1 MKQMIKII
9 RKVDI
14 EKQYEHIL
22 RLELDY
28 ELATLYTAM
37 KENNEVDMEKSKE
50 RLQEIHEEL
59 EGLMHMRNKK
69 FIPCKKSL
77 AECSDSK

>member
-9 RKVDI
+9 RKMDI

-28 ELATLYTAM
+28 ELASLYAAM
-37 KENNEVDMEKSKE
+37 NENNELDMEKSKK
-50 RLQEIHEEL
+50 RLQEIREEL
-59 EGLMHMRNKK
+59 EGLH
-69 FIPCKKSL
+69 
-77 AECSDSK
+77 AYA

>member
-14 EKQYEHIL
+14 EKQYEQVL

-28 ELATLYTAM
+28 ELASLYAAM
-37 KENNEVDMEKSKE
+37 QDKDEKEKEKSKK
-50 RLQEIHEEL
+50 RLKEIQDEL
-59 EGLMHMRNKK
+59 DGLH
-69 FIPCKKSL
+69 
-77 AECSDSK
+77 AYV

>member
-14 EKQYEHIL
+14 EKQYEHLL

-28 ELATLYTAM
+28 ELASLYVAM
-37 KENNEVDMEKSKE
+37 QDKDEKEMEKSKK
-50 RLQEIHEEL
+50 RLKEIQDEL
-59 EGLMHMRNKK
+59 DGLH
-69 FIPCKKSL
+69 
-77 AECSDSK
+77 AYV

>member
-14 EKQYEHIL
+14 EKQYEQVL

-28 ELATLYTAM
+28 ELASLYVAM
-37 KENNEVDMEKSKE
+37 QDQDEKEMDKSKK
-50 RLQEIHEEL
+50 RLKEIQDEL
-59 EGLMHMRNKK
+59 DGLH
-69 FIPCKKSL
+69 
-77 AECSDSK
+77 AYV

>member
-28 ELATLYTAM
+28 ELATLYAAM
-37 KENNEVDMEKSKE
+37 KDNNEVDMNKSKE

-59 EGLMHMRNKK
+59 EGLH
-69 FIPCKKSL
+69 
-77 AECSDSK
+77 AYA